1 VHHPAGLFAMLTD
14 SAVLYHAYS
23 GDREVLRIRSFPSQV
38 MAGKK
43 MLHPVADIGRGR
55 QGYHVESVP
64 GGGFILRLKHR
75 RSGDVRIGLRP
86 DS

>member
-1 VHHPAGLFAMLTD
+1 MHHPAGLFARLTD
-14 SAVLYHAYS
+14 SAVLYYAYS

-38 MAGKK
+38 MAGNKP
-43 MLHPVADIGRGR
+43 LHPLADIARCR

-64 GGGFILRLKHR
+64 GGGFILRLKHQ
-75 RSGDVRIGLRP
+75 RSGDVRIVLRP